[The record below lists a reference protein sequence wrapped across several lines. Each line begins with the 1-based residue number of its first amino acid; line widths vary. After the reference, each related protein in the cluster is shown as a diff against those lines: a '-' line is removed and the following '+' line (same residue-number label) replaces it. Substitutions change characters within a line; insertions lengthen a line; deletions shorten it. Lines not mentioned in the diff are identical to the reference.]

1 MKVVPVEKIFTKDYL
16 ESLKEN
22 NDYFYGQ
29 DKCRVINNTL
39 YMGLIT
45 ARNIG
50 YNILEQWIED
60 IHQ

>member
-1 MKVVPVEKIFTKDYL
+1 MKIIPVEKIFTKSYL
-16 ESLKEN
+16 ERLKEN

-29 DKCRVINNTL
+29 DKCRVINGTL

-50 YNILEQWIED
+50 YNILEQ
-60 IHQ
+60 

>member
-1 MKVVPVEKIFTKDYL
+1 MKVVPVEKIFTKEHL
-16 ESLKEN
+16 ERIKEN

-29 DKCRVINNTL
+29 DKCRVINGTL

-50 YNILEQWIED
+50 YIISEQWIED
-60 IHQ
+60 IHP

>member
-1 MKVVPVEKIFTKDYL
+1 MKVVPVEKIFTKNYL
-16 ESLKEN
+16 ESPKEN

-29 DKCRVINNTL
+29 DKCRVINGTL

-50 YNILEQWIED
+50 YNILEQ
-60 IHQ
+60 